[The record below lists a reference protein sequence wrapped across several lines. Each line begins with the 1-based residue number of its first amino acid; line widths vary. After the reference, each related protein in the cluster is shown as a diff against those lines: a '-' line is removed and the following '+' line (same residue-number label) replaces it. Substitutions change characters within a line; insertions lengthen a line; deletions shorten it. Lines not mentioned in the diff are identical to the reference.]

1 MIGFM
6 NREQI
11 DHLLRSELVGRL
23 GCTAESRVYVVPITY
38 VYADNCIYGH
48 TTAGLKV
55 DMMRANPNVC
65 FEVDH
70 VDNLANWQSAIAW
83 GTFAELSGND
93 AEEAL
98 QKLVNRVHPFAS
110 SETSVPRHGLDRP
123 PHAPVSPHIEVVVYK
138 ITISEVTGKFE
149 KQQ

>member
-11 DHLLRSELVGRL
+11 DYLLHSELVAHL
-23 GCTAESRVYVVPITY
+23 GCAVDNKVYVVPITY
-38 VYADNCIYGH
+38 VYEDNCIYGH
-48 TTAGLKV
+48 TTAGMKV
-55 DMMRANPNVC
+55 DMMRTNPNVC

-70 VDNLANWQSAIAW
+70 VDNLANWQSVIAY
-83 GTFAELSGND
+83 GTFEELEGRE

-110 SETSVPRHGLDRP
+110 SDTSVPRHGLDRP
-123 PHAPVSPHIEVVVYK
+123 HSLFSPHIEVVVYK
-138 ITISEVTGKFE
+138 IKIAEATGKYE
-149 KQQ
+149 KQ